1 MSPVIC
7 PAYLPNIAYF
17 STISRSR
24 NITLYIHGNY
34 QKQTYRNRA
43 QIYSPNGIL
52 DLSIPIIKPKNI
64 IEKKD
69 YNIKICYD
77 ENWQKKHWKTIKN
90 SYSSSPF
97 FEFYETEL
105 FPFYDQQYEYLM
117 DYNTELIQVIMA
129 ILNLTIRIT
138 KSSNLM
144 FQNHYE
150 EKIILAK
157 KSNEIDIPMYSQVF
171 DLKHGYIKNLSILD
185 LIFNLGPESFIFLN
199 KVNI

>member
-97 FEFYETEL
+97 FE
-105 FPFYDQQYEYLM
+105 
-117 DYNTELIQVIMA
+117 
-129 ILNLTIRIT
+129 
-138 KSSNLM
+138 
-144 FQNHYE
+144 
-150 EKIILAK
+150 
-157 KSNEIDIPMYSQVF
+157 IDTLP
-171 DLKHGYIKNLSILD
+171 IKRPLLSISFNKL
-185 LIFNLGPESFIFLN
+185 LIFSFHN
-199 KVNI
+199 C